1 MDDSEGAFSFDFEPA
16 LDGGGIA
23 GDPSAAMLQDLY
35 GDPRAHMALAPDAA
49 PADRRNFRRTVC
61 RHWLRGLC
69 MKGASCGF
77 LHQYD
82 KEKMP
87 VCRFFRSYGECRE
100 KDCLYKH
107 TLEEIKDCHMY
118 CFYPLL
124 CSILHTLWEILT
136 YFAGTGY
143 MMGFCPN
150 GSSCRFRHL
159 KLPGPP
165 PPVEEVFKKIQHLSL
180 FSYSSS
186 NRNFQTRNSKSSLS

>member
-118 CFYPLL
+118 
-124 CSILHTLWEILT
+124 
-136 YFAGTGY
+136 